1 MEELNSG
8 NKRQH
13 KMSMINRKSCSLTGI
28 VDVIAFDENE
38 VILETEMGLLMLKG
52 QGIHVKRLTLEQGEV
67 ELEGKMDSFLYTEQ
81 KSLGAKSESFLQKLF
96 K

>member
-52 QGIHVKRLTLEQGEV
+52 QGIHVKRLTLDLGDV
-67 ELEGKMDSFLYTEQ
+67 ELE
-81 KSLGAKSESFLQKLF
+81 
-96 K
+96 

>member
-1 MEELNSG
+1 MEELSSG

-13 KMSMINRKSCSLTGI
+13 KMSMVNRKTCALTGI

-38 VILETEMGLLMLKG
+38 VILETEMGVLMLKG
-52 QGIHVKRLTLEQGEV
+52 QGIHVKRLSLEQGEV
-67 ELEGKMDSFLYTEQ
+67 ELDGKLDSFLYTEQ
-81 KSLGAKSESFLQKLF
+81 KGLGAKSESFLQKLF

>member
-1 MEELNSG
+1 MEDLNSG

-13 KMSMINRKSCSLTGI
+13 KMSMVNRKSCSLTGV

-38 VILETEMGLLMLKG
+38 VILETDQGILMIRG
-52 QGIHVKRLTLEQGEV
+52 HGIHVKRLTLEQGEV
-67 ELEGKMDSFLYTEQ
+67 ELEGKMDSFLYSEQ
-81 KSLGAKSESFLQKLF
+81 KSLTAKGESFLGRLF